1 MVWLIIIWIF
11 LAGAMLWVNIDM
23 FEELWGW
30 RTVLATVILILF
42 APAFFIAN
50 LGDLLLDCIAGEEEE
65 EDS

>member
-1 MVWLIIIWIF
+1 MAWLIIIWIF

-42 APAFFIAN
+42 APALFLSEVGEMV
-50 LGDLLLDCIAGEEEE
+50 LGWVTGE